1 MQNDLKNDPRYQN
14 HESRP
19 DLAGEHPV
27 GDTWQGIGML
37 AFIVAALLDYFLLGN
52 PQHFNQL
59 ISFWARLPFSLAL
72 FGLGAW
78 LALHG
83 IQVVFGEYREEPIM
97 ITNDL
102 FAYMRHPVYLGA
114 ILLYVAV
121 LLLVLSPLA
130 GLVLLVVLGIYQWL
144 AKYEENRMIGIFGER
159 YKEYQRRVPMWLPI
173 KFNK

>member
-1 MQNDLKNDPRYQN
+1 
-14 HESRP
+14 
-19 DLAGEHPV
+19 
-27 GDTWQGIGML
+27 
-37 AFIVAALLDYFLLGN
+37 LDYFLLGN
-52 PQHFNQL
+52 PQHFNRL
-59 ISFWARLPFSLAL
+59 ISFWARLPFAIAL

-83 IQVVFGEYREEPIM
+83 IQVVFGEYREEPVM

-130 GLVLLVVLGIYQWL
+130 GLVLLAVLGLYQWL
-144 AKYEENRMIGIFGER
+144 AKYEEDRMIGIFGDR
-159 YKEYQRRVPMWLPI
+159 YREYQKRVPMWLPV

>member
-1 MQNDLKNDPRYQN
+1 MQKDLKNDPRYQN

-37 AFIVAALLDYFLLGN
+37 VFIAAAVLDYFLLGN
-52 PQHFNQL
+52 PQRFNQQ

-72 FGLGAW
+72 FGLGVW
-78 LALHG
+78 LALRG
-83 IQVVFGEYREEPIM
+83 IQVVFGEYREEPVM
-97 ITNDL
+97 ITEDL
-102 FAYMRHPVYLGA
+102 FAYMRHPVYLGS
-114 ILLYVAV
+114 ILLYLAV

-130 GLVLLVVLGIYQWL
+130 GLVWLGILGLYHWL
-144 AKYEENRMIGIFGER
+144 AKYEEGRMLGIFGER
-159 YKEYQRRVPMWLPI
+159 YRAYQQHVPMWLPI